1 MSDSRWFSRH
11 RLAWVILTGSFI
23 SCILLTITVPL
34 GISAFVQKA
43 ARLLEITVQANQ
55 GTVGI
60 EEENGPRRAVLAGE
74 LPQSVGPRNS
84 IRTDTT
90 ASALLTVTPPDQPE
104 PLTLMQISSN
114 SIVQLAQATTPRFA
128 LSNSPHRLNI
138 DLQAGRVR
146 LDIPPFTDRALE
158 LIVTTPQGGVVS
170 IKEWGRYMLEV
181 SNDTTQVLSLIHI

>member
-60 EEENGPRRAVLAGE
+60 EEENGPRRAVLIT
-74 LPQSVGPRNS
+74 PQVLGGKVPQCDIFEAPSAQVPVEPRRVKVVG
-84 IRTDTT
+84 DEEVG
-90 ASALLTVTPPDQPE
+90 SAVAVEVAPCRAVGHADLRRQPGRKSDVFE
-104 PLTLMQISSN
+104 
-114 SIVQLAQATTPRFA
+114 QL
-128 LSNSPHRLNI
+128 HI
-138 DLQAGRVR
+138 DLTRGA
-146 LDIPPFTDRALE
+146 
-158 LIVTTPQGGVVS
+158 
-170 IKEWGRYMLEV
+170 
-181 SNDTTQVLSLIHI
+181 